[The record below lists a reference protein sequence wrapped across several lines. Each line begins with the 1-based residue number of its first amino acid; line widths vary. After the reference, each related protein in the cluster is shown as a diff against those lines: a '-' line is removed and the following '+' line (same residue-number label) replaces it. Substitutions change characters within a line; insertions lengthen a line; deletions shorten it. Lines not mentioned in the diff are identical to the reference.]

1 MRAEYRDRSFGG
13 ASSSRHKPAARNHMR
28 AFVITTCS
36 LALADASRCTPLSHA
51 LTECSRVT
59 QLQRQ
64 TQRER
69 ETQLGTRVSRESSV
83 TVLWGRDDWE
93 RHVGSTRYLRA
104 LFNWPYST
112 VLRGLAP
119 ELLMLLLWS
128 CLAWWRRWTLTSAAT
143 GWLASP
149 LALLLAFRVNAA
161 VSRFNEGRVLWGR
174 VIWASRDLA
183 LMLAAS
189 PRVPPAT
196 RDMCCRLLVS
206 FGWATK
212 ATVRTEGSTVLNLVL
227 ETLLPPDALQA
238 VTTARKPPL
247 ALLALLRRA
256 TVRLALPQAQM
267 ATVQDRI
274 SELTLCFG
282 GMERILSTPLS
293 PTYQRHMSRGIM
305 LWLLLLPLGLIGA
318 GCTTLLKLCLVEV
331 AIAYV
336 MLGIDEI
343 GIQIEQPFDVL
354 PLHALATGISNDV
367 GDQLAAAA

>member
-1 MRAEYRDRSFGG
+1 
-13 ASSSRHKPAARNHMR
+13 MR
-28 AFVITTCS
+28 AFLVTCS
-36 LALADASRCTPLSHA
+36 LALACSMPLSKA
-51 LTECSRVT
+51 LGECSRVT

-64 TQRER
+64 TQLER
-69 ETQLGTRVSRESSV
+69 ETQLGTRVSKESTV
-83 TVLWGRDDWE
+83 TVLWTRADWE
-93 RHVGSTRYLRA
+93 RHVGRARYARA
-104 LFNWPYST
+104 LINWPHST

-119 ELLMLLLWS
+119 ELATLVMWS
-128 CLAWWRRWTLTSAAT
+128 CLAWWRQWTLTSGAV

-183 LMLAAS
+183 LMLAAA
-189 PRVPPAT
+189 PRVPRAT
-196 RDMCCRLLVS
+196 RELCCRLLVS
-206 FGWATK
+206 LGWALK
-212 ATVRTEGSTVLNLVL
+212 ATVRTEGTAVNAVL

-238 VTTARKPPL
+238 VSTARKPPL

-256 TVRLALPQAQM
+256 TMPLPLPAAHM
-267 ATVQDRI
+267 AKIQDCL

-293 PTYQRHMSRGIM
+293 PTYQRHTSRGII
-305 LWLLLLPLGLIGA
+305 LWLLLLPPGLIGS

-354 PLHALATGISNDV
+354 PLHALATAISNDV
-367 GDQLAAAA
+367 GDQLAAP

>member
-1 MRAEYRDRSFGG
+1 MRTLLITFG
-13 ASSSRHKPAARNHMR
+13 
-28 AFVITTCS
+28 
-36 LALADASRCTPLSHA
+36 LALASASIPLSQS
-51 LTECSRVT
+51 LSECSRVT

-69 ETQLGTRVSRESSV
+69 ETQLGTRVSQESTV
-83 TVLWGRDDWE
+83 TVLWSRADWDK
-93 RHVGSTRYLRA
+93 HVNSARYARA
-104 LFNWPYST
+104 LLNWPWST
-112 VLRGLAP
+112 VLRGLLP
-119 ELLMLLLWS
+119 ELAALLLWS
-128 CLAWWRRWTLTSAAT
+128 CLAWWRHWTLTSGAV

-174 VIWASRDLA
+174 VIWATRDLA
-183 LMLAAS
+183 LMLAAA
-189 PRVPPAT
+189 PRISHAT
-196 RDMCCRLLVS
+196 CELCCRLLVS
-206 FGWATK
+206 FGWAVK
-212 ATVRTEGSTVLNLVL
+212 ATVRTEGTTELSAVL
-227 ETLLPPDALQA
+227 ETLLPPDALQV

-247 ALLALLRRA
+247 ALLALLRHA
-256 TVRLALPQAQM
+256 TLRLRLPPAQM
-267 ATVQDRI
+267 ATLQDRI

-293 PTYQRHMSRGIM
+293 PTYQRHTSRGIM

-318 GCTTLLKLCLVEV
+318 GCTTLLKMCLVEV

-354 PLHALATGISNDV
+354 PLHALATGITNDV
-367 GDQLAAAA
+367 GDQVALLAAAA